1 MPTLYLIAGCNGA
14 GKTTASYTLLPDLL
28 DCREFVNADEIARG
42 LSPFQPETVAFEA
55 GRIMLSRIEA
65 LLLKR
70 VDFGIETTLA
80 TKSYAQTVARAQ
92 ASGYSVTLL
101 FFWLRTPEMAVERVA
116 ARVQSGGHFIP
127 EDVIRR
133 RYQRGIQNLLQLF
146 IPLCDTWFVFD
157 NSQSSAVLV
166 AQGKYA
172 TEILIREPDNWNQ
185 LNKVNYG

>member
-55 GRIMLSRIEA
+55 GHIMLDRITA

-80 TKSYAQTVARAQ
+80 TRSYAQTITRAQ
-92 ASGYSVTLL
+92 ANGYSVTLL
-101 FFWLRTPEMAVERVA
+101 FYWLNSPELAVARVA
-116 ARVQSGGHFIP
+116 ARVQAGGHFIA

-133 RYQRGIQNLLQLF
+133 RYQRGIQNLFRLF
-146 IPLCDTWFVFD
+146 IPLCDDWLIFD
-157 NSQSSAVLV
+157 NSPSSSVLV
-166 AQGKYA
+166 VQGKRA
-172 TEILIREPDNWNQ
+172 TSLSIQKPEIWNQ
-185 LNKVNYG
+185 LKELSHG